1 MHRFT
6 TISFLALALG
16 LLAAC
21 GTARAVAPTALA
33 TLGAA
38 STSST
43 TVSATSVRPASGS
56 SAAAPPS
63 FVTGTIQ
70 SIVADRVVLNDG
82 ESFPLT
88 PRTSYVRQVPITPSD
103 LMTGMYVGIVA
114 KRQGDTSLLAT
125 IIDVFSQQGAG
136 NQFPIAGGAL
146 MTNATIDQI
155 AGDRLTVSFTGGGAT
170 VQLAPDA
177 QLYRDDPGTAADVK
191 PGSPTTLVIANGAAV
206 AIRVR

>member
-1 MHRFT
+1 MRRFAP
-6 TISFLALALG
+6 ISFLALALG

-21 GTARAVAPTALA
+21 GTAPAVAPTAPAPPVPTAA
-33 TLGAA
+33 T
-38 STSST
+38 T
-43 TVSATSVRPASGS
+43 TSATSVRTASGAV
-56 SAAAPPS
+56 AAAPPS

-70 SIVADRVVLNDG
+70 SITAARVVLNDG
-82 ESFPLT
+82 ASFPLT
-88 PRTSYVRQVPITPSD
+88 PRTSYVRQVPIKPSD
-103 LMTGMYVGIVA
+103 LMMGMYVGIVA
-114 KRQGDTSLLAT
+114 KRQGDNALLAT
-125 IIDVFSQQGAG
+125 VIDVFPQQGAG

-155 AGDRLTVSFTGGGAT
+155 AGDRLTVSFTGGGAA

-191 PGSPTTLVIANGAAV
+191 PGSPTTLVLANGAAV